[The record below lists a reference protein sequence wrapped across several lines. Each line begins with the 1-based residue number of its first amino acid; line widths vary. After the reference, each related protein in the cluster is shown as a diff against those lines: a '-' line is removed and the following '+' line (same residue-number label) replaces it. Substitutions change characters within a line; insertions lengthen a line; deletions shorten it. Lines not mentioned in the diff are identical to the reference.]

1 MPLTDVKIRTAPA
14 KARRYR
20 LTDSH
25 GLSVEIAPKG
35 KRSGPKDEPRKFWRY
50 RSTAVLGRGL
60 IGQVF
65 NYAIAAGKVTA
76 NPVPAL
82 RDALVKTEKQHY
94 RCSPG
99 QTSGRSSKL

>member
-1 MPLTDVKIRTAPA
+1 MEGDAFPYIGALPIA
-14 KARRYR
+14 
-20 LTDSH
+20 
-25 GLSVEIAPKG
+25 SVIAPHILEILQRVEERG
-35 KRSGPKDEPRKFWRY
+35 AP
-50 RSTAVLGRGL
+50 STAVLGRGL